1 MKKGFLWAGK
11 NAFLGART
19 IWDKN
24 LGADV
29 HSKLGSTRAEV
40 PIGVFFH
47 ELHHPSTQKPE
58 SRPPILTH
66 QNQVGGHDARGW
78 LDDRYNRLHPQW
90 KTACKQDKSC
100 PHRKEKQGLRL
111 CWQQAL
117 QVWFPSVYS
126 WSVYLAK
133 RVNLCWRKSMRVHVE
148 TMLHQGLWSGKHS
161 DLYSI
166 GFRSGRR

>member
-111 CWQQAL
+111 CWQKAL
-117 QVWFPSVYS
+117 QVWFPSV
-126 WSVYLAK
+126 VLMK
-133 RVNLCWRKSMRVHVE
+133 CIPCEEGKSLLEEIHEGTCGNHVASR
-148 TMLHQGLWSGKHS
+148 TLVGKT
-161 DLYSI
+161 
-166 GFRSGRR
+166 FRSVFYWL